1 MAFRPRDHY
10 FKKAKA
16 EKYPARSVYKLQEAD
31 RKYRL
36 LKAGQAVL
44 DLGAAPGSWS
54 KYVLK
59 KIGPKGIVV
68 GVDLSPVKINHPRF
82 RFLQADIFSVSDAEL
97 LRLAERPRFDVVLS
111 DMAPKTTGDRS
122 GDHFRSITLAERALE
137 LAEALLAPGGAFMV
151 KVFEGEAFPRFVESV
166 KTRLGPVKR
175 FRPKS
180 TRSSSREIF
189 VLVTARRK

>member
-68 GVDLSPVKINHPRF
+68 GVDLSPVKISHPRF